1 MPRRLEPM
9 LAKPGAV
16 PESDSD
22 DWAYEI
28 KWDGVRVLG
37 YAEDGEWCM
46 LSRRLEDVSAPEG
59 VTLLD
64 DLHDTVIAT
73 VTAPT
78 REVEPEETAEEAA
91 EGEEGELEAEA
102 PEGAADEAAGGD
114 AAGEPGTTRD

>member
-1 MPRRLEPM
+1 VLSQPSTAINVEALPM
-9 LAKPGAV
+9 EV
-16 PESDSD
+16 PESIDVDVSAMEMGD
-22 DWAYEI
+22 T
-28 KWDGVRVLG
+28 L
-37 YAEDGEWCM
+37 
-46 LSRRLEDVSAPEG
+46 RLEDVSAPEG

-91 EGEEGELEAEA
+91 EGEEGELEGEA

-114 AAGEPGTTRD
+114 AAGEPGTTQD